1 MSKSSIP
8 KLNASSRILFEEA
21 RSRGITCTTF
31 GDNETILMEQ
41 NGISWYTRGSRTSS
55 QSSIGFSIADKKAL
69 AKRILTHHNL
79 PTAKAIAVKTEEDLS
94 ELSSF
99 IFPVVLKPQQGT
111 HGDGVVVGIQD
122 EAEARQVFA
131 KLNKPALIEE
141 MLKGIEF
148 RIICVNFTFIA
159 AAFRKPAHVV
169 GDGTHTVTELIA
181 EKNKHPWRGE
191 GHTNNLSFIEVDE
204 LVEKLLSE
212 QKLTVESIPN
222 EGQEVILRRTANL
235 STGGEAW
242 DVTDQV
248 CPENRVLFEEIS
260 RVCDLNV
267 IGIDVM
273 CQTLSTP
280 IVEQQHAGVIE
291 VNSSPGLRMHHYP
304 IQGTPKNIAGLILD
318 MVIAAKQNEASHG
331 K

>member
-1 MSKSSIP
+1 MSESTTP
-8 KLNASSRILFEEA
+8 KLNASSRIMFEEA
-21 RSRGITCTTF
+21 TSRGISCTTF
-31 GDNETILMEQ
+31 GDNETIFMQ
-41 NGISWYTRGSRTSS
+41 HNGLSWYTRGSRTSS

-79 PTAKAIAVKTEEDLS
+79 PTAKAIAVKTEEDLN
-94 ELSSF
+94 ELSSL
-99 IFPVVLKPQQGT
+99 IFPVVMKPQQGT
-111 HGDGVVVGIQD
+111 HGDGVVVGIPN
-122 EAEARQVFA
+122 EAEALEYFA
-131 KLNKPALIEE
+131 KLNKPALFEE

-148 RIICVNFTFIA
+148 RVVCVNFKFVA
-159 AAFRKPAHVV
+159 VAFRKPAHVV
-169 GDGTHTVTELIA
+169 GDGAHTVTKLIA
-181 EKNKHPWRGE
+181 EKNKHPWRGK
-191 GHTNNLSFIEVDE
+191 GHTNNLSLIEVDE

-212 QKLTVESIPN
+212 QQLTVESIPS
-222 EGQEVILRRTANL
+222 EGQEVVLRRTANL

-248 CPENRVLFEEIS
+248 CPENRELFEQIA

-267 IGIDVM
+267 IGIDMM

-280 IVEQQHAGVIE
+280 IVEQKQAGVIE

-318 MVIAAKQNEASHG
+318 MVIAAKQNEASHV
-331 K
+331 